1 MSFFLYE
8 EKRME
13 KKLMLIIN
21 PAAGKGSYKVN
32 LGEALHVL
40 DMGGYRTSL
49 FFTAGR
55 GDATEFAR
63 AYAKDFDT
71 VACIGG
77 DGTLSEVGSGLMALP
92 SPPPLGYIP
101 MGTANDVA
109 TTLNLHKNDT
119 KAAAR
124 RIVHGAAHP
133 FDVGGFGDNSYFAY
147 IAAFGAFT
155 EVSYATP
162 QNQKRVLGHLAYVLQ
177 GAMQLPKIESYKTR
191 VEYEGGTIEGD
202 FLYGSVSNS
211 TSMAGIVHL
220 RDDLVCLGDGLSELV
235 LVRNPGSL
243 AEFRSIVEGVLLQNY
258 DNENLLILHTRK
270 ARFSFEKPVAW
281 TRDGE
286 AGGAYQEIELCNYHR
301 PIQLIF

>member
-1 MSFFLYE
+1 
-8 EKRME
+8 ME

-32 LGEALHVL
+32 LGDALHVL

-63 AYAKDFDT
+63 AYAKGFDT

-77 DGTLSEVGSGLMALP
+77 DGTLSEVISGLMALP

-109 TTLNLHKNDT
+109 TTLNLPKNDT
-119 KAAAR
+119 IAAAR

>member
-1 MSFFLYE
+1 
-8 EKRME
+8 ME

-77 DGTLSEVGSGLMALP
+77 DGTLSEVISGLMELP

-109 TTLNLHKNDT
+109 TTLNLPKNDT
-119 KAAAR
+119 IAAAR

-133 FDVGGFGDNSYFAY
+133 GDNSYFAY

>member
-1 MSFFLYE
+1 
-8 EKRME
+8 ME

-32 LGEALHVL
+32 LGDALHVL

-77 DGTLSEVGSGLMALP
+77 DGTLSEVISGLMALP

-109 TTLNLHKNDT
+109 TTLNLPKNDT
-119 KAAAR
+119 IAAAR

-211 TSMAGIVHL
+211 TAMAGIVHL